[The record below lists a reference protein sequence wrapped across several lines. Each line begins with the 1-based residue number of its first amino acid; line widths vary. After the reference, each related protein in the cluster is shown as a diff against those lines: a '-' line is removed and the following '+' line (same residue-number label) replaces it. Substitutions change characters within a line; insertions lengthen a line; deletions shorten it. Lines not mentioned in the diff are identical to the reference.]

1 MYLIE
6 ETKTKKDEI
15 KGLRE
20 EKEEAI
26 RLNFPE

>member
-1 MYLIE
+1 MHVIE
-6 ETKTKKDEI
+6 ETVTKKDEI

-20 EKEEAI
+20 EKEEAT